1 MAPLAVAAVASAVP
15 AIPEVTVV
23 PDASASALAEIATS
37 DELSGQTTV
46 PVSAHDA
53 ITQPAHLPPEP
64 QVGVVLPPVVV
75 EPLPPPPARAKPT
88 TTIPPMEELDTGWDL
103 GDEDPTAGPAEADP
117 PAQGEDAPP
126 SSGEMAGDGAVEGDG
141 LVEVD

>member
-1 MAPLAVAAVASAVP
+1 VP

-23 PDASASALAEIATS
+23 PDAEASALAEIATS
-37 DELSGQTTV
+37 DELAAPTTV

-64 QVGVVLPPVVV
+64 PIGVVLPPVVV
-75 EPLPPPPARAKPT
+75 EPLPPPPPPRAKPT

-103 GDEDPTAGPAEADP
+103 GDEDPTAGPAEAEP

-141 LVEVD
+141 LDQVD